1 MSSRCT
7 TVRIMGA
14 ELYPPAAIG
23 RAWLAA
29 GSDEAAFPLDLPS
42 GAGPD
47 LPAEIAALVAVLARP
62 QVRVD
67 AVHQRPDLR
76 VVAGSS
82 TGLAALASQNGD
94 GIRLRAVQPESL
106 ASAVVETLPP
116 LVRGTLAS
124 VVVPTDELGPTGA
137 TLDQEPLR
145 GGTLSAAMRTS
156 AGTLRRSNELAWFD
170 LDSGRYL
177 RRTRRD
183 HDGRE
188 WTVIGPA
195 DAATL
200 RQHLAALIGGL
211 TVY

>member
-1 MSSRCT
+1 
-7 TVRIMGA
+7 MGV
-14 ELYPPAAIG
+14 ELYPPATIG

-29 GSDEAAFPLDLPS
+29 GSDEAAFPLELPA

-67 AVHQRPDLR
+67 AVHELR
-76 VVAGSS
+76 VVAGSAA
-82 TGLAALASQNGD
+82 GLAALASQNGE
-94 GIRLRAVQPESL
+94 GIRLRAVQPGSL

-116 LVRGTLAS
+116 VARGTLAS
-124 VVVPTDELGPTGA
+124 VVVPTDDLGPDGA

-145 GGTLSAAMRTS
+145 GGTLSAAVRTG
-156 AGTLRRSNELAWFD
+156 AGTLRRSRELAWFD

-211 TVY
+211 TVH

>member
-1 MSSRCT
+1 
-7 TVRIMGA
+7 MGA
-14 ELYPPAAIG
+14 ELYPPATIG

-29 GSDEAAFPLDLPS
+29 GSDEAAFPLDLAP
-42 GAGPD
+42 GDGPD

-62 QVRVD
+62 QVRVE
-67 AVHQRPDLR
+67 AVHGLR

-82 TGLAALASQNGD
+82 HGVAALASQNGD
-94 GIRLRAVQPESL
+94 GIRLRAVQPESI

-116 LVRGTLAS
+116 TVRGTLAA
-124 VVVPTDELGPTGA
+124 VIVPTDDLGSAAA

-145 GGTLSAAMRTS
+145 GGTFCAAVRTA
-156 AGTLRRSNELAWFD
+156 AGTLRRSHELTWFD

>member
-1 MSSRCT
+1 
-7 TVRIMGA
+7 MGV
-14 ELYPPAAIG
+14 EVYPPAAIG
-23 RAWLAA
+23 RAWQAA
-29 GSDEAAFPLDLPS
+29 GSDETAFPLELPPGS
-42 GAGPD
+42 GPD
-47 LPAEIAALVAVLARP
+47 LPAEMAALIAVLARP

-67 AVHQRPDLR
+67 GLHHDLR
-76 VVAGSS
+76 VVAGSAA
-82 TGLAALASQNGD
+82 GVAALASQNSD

-106 ASAVVETLPP
+106 AAAVIEALPP
-116 LVRGTLAS
+116 TTRGTLAS
-124 VVVPTDELGPTGA
+124 LAVPTDELGPRGA
-137 TLDQEPLR
+137 TLDHEPLR
-145 GGTLSAAMRTS
+145 SGTLSAAVRTS

>member
-1 MSSRCT
+1 M
-7 TVRIMGA
+7 
-14 ELYPPAAIG
+14 
-23 RAWLAA
+23 
-29 GSDEAAFPLDLPS
+29 
-42 GAGPD
+42 
-47 LPAEIAALVAVLARP
+47 
-62 QVRVD
+62 
-67 AVHQRPDLR
+67 HQQPDLR
-76 VVAGSS
+76 VLAGSS
-82 TGLAALASQNGD
+82 AGVAALASQNGD
-94 GIRLRAVQPESL
+94 GVRVRAVQPESI

-116 LVRGTLAS
+116 VARGTLAS
-124 VVVPTDELGPTGA
+124 VVVPTDELGPAA

-145 GGTLSAAMRTS
+145 GGTVSAAVRTA
-156 AGTLRRSNELAWFD
+156 AGTLHRSPELAWFD

-211 TVY
+211 TAH